1 MERYNL
7 FQIIIY
13 EDTIPSTNN
22 QAKELLKSL
31 NDNFMIIA
39 NKQTNGRGRDLKK
52 FYSPESV
59 GIYMTLVLRDFKN
72 TMPFISKV
80 TALAV
85 LKNIK
90 KFTQNVYIKEPNDI
104 LIGNKKVCGILIE
117 SSLIGKENIF
127 DYVVVGIGI
136 NINNSDFPF
145 EIQNIAM
152 SIKCEVGREIDKND
166 LIENIILEFSLL
178 LENSEKLI
186 YKEYREN
193 LLKN

>member
-7 FQIIIY
+7 FQRIIY
-13 EDTIPSTNN
+13 EDTISSTNSK
-22 QAKELLKSL
+22 AKKLLKNI
-31 NDNFMIIA
+31 NDNFIIIA
-39 NKQTNGRGRDLKK
+39 NKQTNGRGKDLKN

-59 GIYMTLVLRDFKN
+59 GIYMTLVLRNFKN

-117 SSLIGKENIF
+117 SSFTGNENLF
-127 DYVVVGIGI
+127 NYVVVGIGI
-136 NINNSDFPF
+136 NVNNSDFPF
-145 EIQNIAM
+145 EIQNIAT
-152 SIKCEVGREIDKND
+152 SIKCEVGKEIDRND

-178 LENSEKLI
+178 FENSENWI
-186 YKEYREN
+186 DKEYREN

>member
-7 FQIIIY
+7 FQRIIY
-13 EDTIPSTNN
+13 EDTISSTNSK
-22 QAKELLKSL
+22 AKKLLKNI
-31 NDNFMIIA
+31 NDNFIIIA
-39 NKQTNGRGRDLKK
+39 NKQTNGRGRDSKK

-72 TMPFISKV
+72 TMPFISKL

-85 LKNIK
+85 LKSIK

-104 LIGNKKVCGILIE
+104 LIGNKKVCGILVE
-117 SSLIGKENIF
+117 SSFTGNENNF

-136 NINNSDFPF
+136 NVNNSNFPF
-145 EIQNIAM
+145 EIQNIAT
-152 SIKCEVGREIDKND
+152 SIKCEVGREIDRNA

-178 LENSEKLI
+178 FESSENMI
-186 YKEYREN
+186 DKEYREN